1 MTAKDRKAMRAS
13 LDVVH
18 QSGDDRTGE
27 SAEPT
32 ELLHRRLILK
42 IMRE

>member
-27 SAEPT
+27 SAN
-32 ELLHRRLILK
+32 LLNSCIGD
-42 IMRE
+42 